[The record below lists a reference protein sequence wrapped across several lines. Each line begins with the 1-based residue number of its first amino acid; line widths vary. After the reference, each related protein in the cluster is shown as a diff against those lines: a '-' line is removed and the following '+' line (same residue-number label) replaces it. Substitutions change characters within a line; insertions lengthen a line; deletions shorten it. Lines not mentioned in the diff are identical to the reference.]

1 MQRREFLI
9 TSAALAGS
17 ALSDRALGGA
27 DRRPQ
32 AAGERAIERAIP
44 GGRGRF
50 PPNNKIVELMQV
62 PAGLHDLNWL
72 KQSLQAA
79 IDVELSALPPY
90 LCAMWSIVT
99 QRGPAYDLI
108 HSVAIEEML
117 HLGLVCNLLTAIGG
131 TPQIVQGYQE
141 RIAYPGPLPGGVRP
155 ELTVY
160 LAGLTQDYL
169 KNVFMEIEYPENG
182 PVALALGQMYPT
194 IGAFYGA
201 ILEAFQALS
210 LELTTKN
217 QLTSPPPIGLY
228 LIATPDD
235 VETAITQI
243 KEQGEGTSE
252 SPLAEHFGGDF
263 AHYYKFAE
271 IFHGSALIQLNGT
284 WQYAGDPIPFP
295 DVYPMAPIPTG
306 GYQNPPDPAAEALR
320 AFNDQFAIMLTKLE
334 SAWANGSMSDLGISV
349 GAMFRLR
356 SLARNLMQIP
366 LPDKSGVYGPDFRP
380 SPTS

>member
-1 MQRREFLI
+1 MRRRQFLI

-17 ALSDRALGGA
+17 ALSDRALSG

-32 AAGERAIERAIP
+32 VDGEKAIGAIP
-44 GGRGRF
+44 AGPGF

-62 PAGLHDLNWL
+62 PAGVRDLDWL
-72 KQSLQAA
+72 RESLQAA

-90 LCAMWSIVT
+90 LCAMWSIVN

-108 HSVAIEEML
+108 YRVAMEEML
-117 HLGLVCNLLTAIGG
+117 HMGLVCNLLTAIGT
-131 TPQIVQGYQE
+131 TPQIVQGYRE

-160 LAGLTQDYL
+160 LAGLTLDYL

-201 ILEAFQALS
+201 ILEAFQTLS
-210 LELTTKN
+210 PELTTKN
-217 QLTSPPPIGLY
+217 QLSSPPPIGLY
-228 LIATPDD
+228 VIATPDD

-271 IFHGSALIQLNGT
+271 IFHGSTLIQQDGT

-295 DVYPMAPIPTG
+295 EVYPMAPIPAG
-306 GYQNPPDPAAEALR
+306 GYENPPDAVVAGLQ
-320 AFNDQFAIMLTKLE
+320 AFNDQFATVLSRLE
-334 SAWANGSMSDLGISV
+334 SAWANGSMSDLGVSV
-349 GAMFRLR
+349 SAMYRLR

-366 LPDKSGVYGPDFRP
+366 LPDKTGVYGPDFRP
-380 SPTS
+380 SLTS

>member
-17 ALSDRALGGA
+17 ALSDKALGGG
-27 DRRPQ
+27 DRRPRIV
-32 AAGERAIERAIP
+32 AEKATERAVP
-44 GGRGRF
+44 GGGGRF
-50 PPNNKIVELMQV
+50 PPNNKIVELMRV

-72 KQSLQAA
+72 RESLQAA
-79 IDVELSALPPY
+79 IDIELSALPPY

-99 QRGPAYDLI
+99 QRGAAYDLI
-108 HSVAIEEML
+108 YRVAMEEML
-117 HLGLVCNLLTAIGG
+117 HMGLVCNLLTAIG
-131 TPQIVQGYQE
+131 TSPQIVQGYQE
-141 RIAYPGPLPGGVRP
+141 RIAYPGPPPGGVRP

-160 LAGLTQDYL
+160 LAGLTPDYL
-169 KNVFMEIEYPENG
+169 KNVFMEIEYPESG
-182 PVALALGQMYPT
+182 PVALALGQTYPT
-194 IGAFYGA
+194 IGAFYSA

-210 LELTTKN
+210 PELTTKN
-217 QLTSPPPIGLY
+217 QLTSPPPIDLY
-228 LIATPDD
+228 LIETPED

-271 IFHGSALIQLNGT
+271 IFHGSTLIQQNGR

-295 DVYPMAPIPTG
+295 DVYPMAPIPAG
-306 GYQNPPDPAAEALR
+306 GYENPPEPVVEGLR
-320 AFNDQFAIMLTKLE
+320 AFNDQFATVLAKLE

-356 SLARNLMQIP
+356 ALARNLMQIP

-380 SPTS
+380 SLT